1 MRALAGLLCG
11 LLGLVPGAAAYEPDV
26 FGTAGQVAGQAVYD
40 LGGSGLPCRGG
51 PPPTELSLEEAIER
65 ILCHDPQTRLAWA
78 NAKAQA
84 AQVGIGKS
92 AYLPRLDGRLDAS
105 RGYSDMDYRDAP
117 YLSGDGHRHR
127 RGASLQLSWVLFDF
141 GRRSAALRNA
151 QQLLL
156 AANASQDATLQ
167 NTFALAAQAYYDA
180 LAAQRSL
187 AASRQVAEL
196 AAQNLEAADAK
207 YRAGAAALSDRLQA
221 QTALSQ
227 ASLAQVRDEGALS
240 NALGVIALRMGL
252 APDTPLRLSGELEA
266 QPDTGFVK
274 AIDEMLAEAR
284 REHPA
289 LLAAQ
294 ARLKAAA
301 ASVEESRAAGRPSL
315 ALSANLAR
323 SHSDQAMA
331 FNGDTR
337 ERDRSIGLQLNI
349 PLFEGFERTYQVR
362 NALARR
368 EASEAELA
376 RGRQHDRA
384 AQRPDRLRQ
393 RRGPAHPRPRQLA
406 DLASATGGEPRSPGF
421 LEPALKS
428 PGSAAALYLSRLS
441 GWPPSRRMHPAP
453 ATRDRMIDDIRYLIV
468 FAKIAET
475 GSVSGGAEALGL
487 SAATASLH
495 LSRLERN
502 LGRALLYRNSR
513 KLSLTQDGTQLLD
526 TARSMLE
533 LYEKGFIEFRQRAVS
548 TRNSLRIS
556 MPAVFVNGDFT
567 RHLAA
572 FIEEHPDLD
581 LGIACDD
588 SRHDIIGDGIDIAFR
603 IGDLPDSSLK
613 ARHLFLLPR
622 QVVAAPA
629 FLARH
634 APLEHPRDLQ
644 RLEWIGLGMRPDSR
658 LFRHARDDEE
668 VRVDYTARVRVDS
681 VEASCRLA
689 RLGVGLAAPPTYLS
703 DEPIRRGELR
713 AVLPEWRLEPLK
725 VYAVWPP
732 NVPASSIA
740 YTLINRLY
748 EAFNPG

>member
-362 NALARR
+362 NTLARR

-376 RGRQHDRA
+376 DTEQQVSLEVWNNYQSLSVETRSLARTRELVEQSRQSLEVVQGRYRSGVGSMIELLNALTAYASAEDQHIRA
-384 AQRPDRLRQ
+384 LGNWQTSRLR
-393 RRGPAHPRPRQLA
+393 LA
-406 DLASATGGEPRSPGF
+406 
-421 LEPALKS
+421 
-428 PGSAAALYLSRLS
+428 
-441 GWPPSRRMHPAP
+441 
-453 ATRDRMIDDIRYLIV
+453 
-468 FAKIAET
+468 
-475 GSVSGGAEALGL
+475 
-487 SAATASLH
+487 ASLG
-495 LSRLERN
+495 RL
-502 LGRALLYRNSR
+502 
-513 KLSLTQDGTQLLD
+513 
-526 TARSMLE
+526 
-533 LYEKGFIEFRQRAVS
+533 GFW
-548 TRNSLRIS
+548 SLR
-556 MPAVFVNGDFT
+556 
-567 RHLAA
+567 
-572 FIEEHPDLD
+572 
-581 LGIACDD
+581 
-588 SRHDIIGDGIDIAFR
+588 
-603 IGDLPDSSLK
+603 
-613 ARHLFLLPR
+613 
-622 QVVAAPA
+622 
-629 FLARH
+629 
-634 APLEHPRDLQ
+634 
-644 RLEWIGLGMRPDSR
+644 
-658 LFRHARDDEE
+658 
-668 VRVDYTARVRVDS
+668 
-681 VEASCRLA
+681 
-689 RLGVGLAAPPTYLS
+689 
-703 DEPIRRGELR
+703 
-713 AVLPEWRLEPLK
+713 
-725 VYAVWPP
+725 
-732 NVPASSIA
+732 
-740 YTLINRLY
+740 
-748 EAFNPG
+748 

>member
-1 MRALAGLLCG
+1 M
-11 LLGLVPGAAAYEPDV
+11 
-26 FGTAGQVAGQAVYD
+26 
-40 LGGSGLPCRGG
+40 PCRGG

-117 YLSGDGHRHR
+117 TSPATAIATGVAPASIEL
-127 RGASLQLSWVLFDF
+127 GAVRLRPPQL
-141 GRRSAALRNA
+141 ALRNA

-301 ASVEESRAAGRPSL
+301 ASVEESRAAGQPSL

-349 PLFEGFERTYQVR
+349 PLFEGFERTYQSATPWPAAKPAKR
-362 NALARR
+362 SWPTPSSRFR
-368 EASEAELA
+368 WRCGTTTSRSASRPAA
-376 RGRQHDRA
+376 WRAPANWSNSRGKAWRWCRA
-384 AQRPDRLRQ
+384 ATAQ
-393 RRGPAHPRPRQLA
+393 
-406 DLASATGGEPRSPGF
+406 
-421 LEPALKS
+421 
-428 PGSAAALYLSRLS
+428 GSAA
-441 GWPPSRRMHPAP
+441 
-453 ATRDRMIDDIRYLIV
+453 
-468 FAKIAET
+468 
-475 GSVSGGAEALGL
+475 
-487 SAATASLH
+487 
-495 LSRLERN
+495 
-502 LGRALLYRNSR
+502 
-513 KLSLTQDGTQLLD
+513 
-526 TARSMLE
+526 
-533 LYEKGFIEFRQRAVS
+533 
-548 TRNSLRIS
+548 
-556 MPAVFVNGDFT
+556 
-567 RHLAA
+567 
-572 FIEEHPDLD
+572 
-581 LGIACDD
+581 
-588 SRHDIIGDGIDIAFR
+588 
-603 IGDLPDSSLK
+603 
-613 ARHLFLLPR
+613 
-622 QVVAAPA
+622 
-629 FLARH
+629 
-634 APLEHPRDLQ
+634 
-644 RLEWIGLGMRPDSR
+644 
-658 LFRHARDDEE
+658 
-668 VRVDYTARVRVDS
+668 
-681 VEASCRLA
+681 
-689 RLGVGLAAPPTYLS
+689 
-703 DEPIRRGELR
+703 
-713 AVLPEWRLEPLK
+713 
-725 VYAVWPP
+725 
-732 NVPASSIA
+732 
-740 YTLINRLY
+740 
-748 EAFNPG
+748 

>member
-1 MRALAGLLCG
+1 
-11 LLGLVPGAAAYEPDV
+11 
-26 FGTAGQVAGQAVYD
+26 
-40 LGGSGLPCRGG
+40 
-51 PPPTELSLEEAIER
+51 
-65 ILCHDPQTRLAWA
+65 
-78 NAKAQA
+78 
-84 AQVGIGKS
+84 
-92 AYLPRLDGRLDAS
+92 
-105 RGYSDMDYRDAP
+105 
-117 YLSGDGHRHR
+117 
-127 RGASLQLSWVLFDF
+127 
-141 GRRSAALRNA
+141 
-151 QQLLL
+151 
-156 AANASQDATLQ
+156 
-167 NTFALAAQAYYDA
+167 
-180 LAAQRSL
+180 
-187 AASRQVAEL
+187 
-196 AAQNLEAADAK
+196 
-207 YRAGAAALSDRLQA
+207 
-221 QTALSQ
+221 
-227 ASLAQVRDEGALS
+227 
-240 NALGVIALRMGL
+240 
-252 APDTPLRLSGELEA
+252 
-266 QPDTGFVK
+266 
-274 AIDEMLAEAR
+274 
-284 REHPA
+284 
-289 LLAAQ
+289 
-294 ARLKAAA
+294 
-301 ASVEESRAAGRPSL
+301 
-315 ALSANLAR
+315 
-323 SHSDQAMA
+323 
-331 FNGDTR
+331 
-337 ERDRSIGLQLNI
+337 
-349 PLFEGFERTYQVR
+349 
-362 NALARR
+362 
-368 EASEAELA
+368 
-376 RGRQHDRA
+376 
-384 AQRPDRLRQ
+384 
-393 RRGPAHPRPRQLA
+393 
-406 DLASATGGEPRSPGF
+406 
-421 LEPALKS
+421 
-428 PGSAAALYLSRLS
+428 
-441 GWPPSRRMHPAP
+441 
-453 ATRDRMIDDIRYLIV
+453 MIDDIRYLIV

-588 SRHDIIGDGIDIAFR
+588 SCHVIIGDGIDIAFR

-668 VRVDYTARVRVDS
+668 VRVDYTPRVRVDS

>member
-323 SHSDQAMA
+323 VSLEVWNNYQSLSVETRSLAR
-331 FNGDTR
+331 TR
-337 ERDRSIGLQLNI
+337 ELVEQSRQSLEVVQGRYRSGVGSMIELL
-349 PLFEGFERTYQVR
+349 
-362 NALARR
+362 NALTAY
-368 EASEAELA
+368 ASAED
-376 RGRQHDRA
+376 QHIRA
-384 AQRPDRLRQ
+384 LGNWQTSRLR
-393 RRGPAHPRPRQLA
+393 LA
-406 DLASATGGEPRSPGF
+406 
-421 LEPALKS
+421 
-428 PGSAAALYLSRLS
+428 
-441 GWPPSRRMHPAP
+441 
-453 ATRDRMIDDIRYLIV
+453 
-468 FAKIAET
+468 
-475 GSVSGGAEALGL
+475 
-487 SAATASLH
+487 ASLG
-495 LSRLERN
+495 RL
-502 LGRALLYRNSR
+502 
-513 KLSLTQDGTQLLD
+513 
-526 TARSMLE
+526 
-533 LYEKGFIEFRQRAVS
+533 GFW
-548 TRNSLRIS
+548 SLR
-556 MPAVFVNGDFT
+556 
-567 RHLAA
+567 
-572 FIEEHPDLD
+572 
-581 LGIACDD
+581 
-588 SRHDIIGDGIDIAFR
+588 
-603 IGDLPDSSLK
+603 
-613 ARHLFLLPR
+613 
-622 QVVAAPA
+622 
-629 FLARH
+629 
-634 APLEHPRDLQ
+634 
-644 RLEWIGLGMRPDSR
+644 
-658 LFRHARDDEE
+658 
-668 VRVDYTARVRVDS
+668 
-681 VEASCRLA
+681 
-689 RLGVGLAAPPTYLS
+689 
-703 DEPIRRGELR
+703 
-713 AVLPEWRLEPLK
+713 
-725 VYAVWPP
+725 
-732 NVPASSIA
+732 
-740 YTLINRLY
+740 
-748 EAFNPG
+748 

>member
-362 NALARR
+362 NAL
-368 EASEAELA
+368 

>member
-26 FGTAGQVAGQAVYD
+26 FGTTGQVAGQAVYD

-289 LLAAQ
+289 LLAA
-294 ARLKAAA
+294 
-301 ASVEESRAAGRPSL
+301 GRPSL

-376 RGRQHDRA
+376 DTEQQVSLEVWNNYQSLSVETRSLARTRELVEQSRQSLEVVQGRYRSGVGSMIELLNALTAYASAEDQHIRA
-384 AQRPDRLRQ
+384 LGNWQTSRLR
-393 RRGPAHPRPRQLA
+393 LA
-406 DLASATGGEPRSPGF
+406 
-421 LEPALKS
+421 
-428 PGSAAALYLSRLS
+428 
-441 GWPPSRRMHPAP
+441 
-453 ATRDRMIDDIRYLIV
+453 
-468 FAKIAET
+468 
-475 GSVSGGAEALGL
+475 
-487 SAATASLH
+487 ASLG
-495 LSRLERN
+495 RL
-502 LGRALLYRNSR
+502 
-513 KLSLTQDGTQLLD
+513 
-526 TARSMLE
+526 
-533 LYEKGFIEFRQRAVS
+533 GFW
-548 TRNSLRIS
+548 SLR
-556 MPAVFVNGDFT
+556 
-567 RHLAA
+567 
-572 FIEEHPDLD
+572 
-581 LGIACDD
+581 
-588 SRHDIIGDGIDIAFR
+588 
-603 IGDLPDSSLK
+603 
-613 ARHLFLLPR
+613 
-622 QVVAAPA
+622 
-629 FLARH
+629 
-634 APLEHPRDLQ
+634 
-644 RLEWIGLGMRPDSR
+644 
-658 LFRHARDDEE
+658 
-668 VRVDYTARVRVDS
+668 
-681 VEASCRLA
+681 
-689 RLGVGLAAPPTYLS
+689 
-703 DEPIRRGELR
+703 
-713 AVLPEWRLEPLK
+713 
-725 VYAVWPP
+725 
-732 NVPASSIA
+732 
-740 YTLINRLY
+740 
-748 EAFNPG
+748 